1 MTVASAFLLLCQ
13 NLIKNW
19 NFALR
24 CSASS
29 LFLFDWPKRCNVAA
43 AEYRLKLEYKYT
55 QCRPTPLN
63 VCCTPPRLRKT
74 RETQHNIPKEK
85 QLTDKLQPGDVTP
98 GFLYHQHLQQSR
110 HTDLNPLEMH
120 SVKPGGVPALARFFF
135 FLTFLNSSTKVHTCL
150 LLLLGLFVHLLQ
162 HRLEMFDSSSTKS
175 IQTSVQY
182 PGFYHTLDEFL
193 G

>member
-120 SVKPGGVPALARFFF
+120 SVKPGGVPALARFF
-135 FLTFLNSSTKVHTCL
+135 SSLPSWTAALKFTRVCCSSWVS
-150 LLLLGLFVHLLQ
+150 LFILLQ